1 MWPYLCIKACHMSAR
16 ALFLDFSF
24 CFVFVLVELNF
35 ILCYTECLKCN
46 LNKSRVHKIYIDIF
60 KKNTYYSIVN
70 QIADPNKSNS
80 DPDSILYIN
89 NL

>member
-35 ILCYTECLKCN
+35 ILLYVI
-46 LNKSRVHKIYIDIF
+46 LNV
-60 KKNTYYSIVN
+60 
-70 QIADPNKSNS
+70 
-80 DPDSILYIN
+80 
-89 NL
+89 